1 MVRRGV
7 AHTRII
13 RPLLRAGVLAFAF
26 LICHC
31 SVPAFIFFL
40 RGIPAKDFNKFF
52 RFVFFN
58 EWNMQ
63 KNQKTKIKAESQAE
77 LAMKKIS
84 KRANKIINVTSII
97 LEIAFEIILL
107 PLHIVKAILNV
118 IEEMKR

>member
-1 MVRRGV
+1 MEY
-7 AHTRII
+7 
-13 RPLLRAGVLAFAF
+13 
-26 LICHC
+26 
-31 SVPAFIFFL
+31 
-40 RGIPAKDFNKFF
+40 AK
-52 RFVFFN
+52 
-58 EWNMQ
+58 
-63 KNQKTKIKAESQAE
+63 KTKKPKTKAESQAE